1 MTIDRYEADAR
12 KSAKKL
18 LFGVLIVI
26 GVLIAAVVI
35 FYAVTYSHPIV
46 IGTFPTE
53 DARLRCMNYAH
64 DLMGNFLGIPIHA
77 QIIVVTEPCV
87 CRMVSLIPPWRTT
100 VYASADDV
108 PYWEHWK

>member
-26 GVLIAAVVI
+26 GVLIAAVLI

-77 QIIVVTEPCV
+77 QIIVVTEPYV
-87 CRMVSLIPPWRTT
+87 YRLVSFFPPWKTT
-100 VYASADDV
+100 VYDTENDI